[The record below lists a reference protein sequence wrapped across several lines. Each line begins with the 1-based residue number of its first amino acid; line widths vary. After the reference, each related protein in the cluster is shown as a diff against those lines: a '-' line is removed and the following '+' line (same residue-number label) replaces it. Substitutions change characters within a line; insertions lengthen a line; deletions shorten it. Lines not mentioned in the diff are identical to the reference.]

1 MNQRE
6 EYETNLKYRNNMI
19 EYIQYNIHTLQ
30 KYNMIEKFDME
41 VIHIPLNA
49 LILNGLEDNI
59 YDIYDKVIRSDNN
72 GIEYIFRFI
81 TDKSYSGSYDWINL
95 LFTYVGNDVLYCK
108 FKPYNKK
115 FITEFR
121 FPYGYNNID
130 RFILCLN
137 EAFRLPIN
145 CFNSKIKK
153 QLKDRVG

>member
-6 EYETNLKYRNNMI
+6 EYEINLEYRNKMI

-30 KYNMIEKFDME
+30 KYNMTEKFDME
-41 VIHIPLNA
+41 VIHIPLNTF
-49 LILNGLEDNI
+49 LLNGLEDSI
-59 YDIYDKVIRSDNN
+59 YDIYDKVIKSDNN

-81 TDKSYSGSYDWINL
+81 TDKSNGAYDWMHL
-95 LFTYVGNDVLYCK
+95 LFNYVGNDVLYCK
-108 FKPYNKK
+108 FRPYNKK
-115 FITEFR
+115 FLTEFR

-137 EAFRLPIN
+137 KAFSIPIN
-145 CFNSKIKK
+145 CFNSRIKR